1 MWVMTTVSCCFLG
14 FVPAIVIA
22 AKARTRS
29 AALWATGFTVAYL
42 VGFVMVASQPEEA
55 DNIWTNLG
63 VALFFGT
70 GVGGLCYVAIVGPKL
85 HWATTTRPVPVR
97 TAAPVIGVPPHDPN
111 ARAVAGVLVARQK
124 RAEARAMAAHDPQMA
139 RDLRVGRPDLPRHY
153 DDGGLIDVN
162 SAPAEVIGRGLG
174 LTQAQAEHIVEV
186 RRQLGKFERVD
197 DLVTL
202 ADLEPSVYDAAQ
214 ERIILL

>member
-1 MWVMTTVSCCFLG
+1 MTTVSCCFLG

-22 AKARTRS
+22 AKANTRR

-42 VGFVMVASQPEEA
+42 VGLALVGSQPEGA
-55 DNIWTNLG
+55 NNIWSNVGG
-63 VALFFGT
+63 VLFFGT
-70 GVGGLCYVAIVGPKL
+70 GVGALCYVAVVGPKL
-85 HWATTTRPVPVR
+85 RWARTTRPSPVR
-97 TAAPVIGVPPHDPN
+97 TAAPVVDGAPPHDPN
-111 ARAVAGVLVARQK
+111 ARAVAGVLAARQK
-124 RAEARAMAAHDPQMA
+124 RAEARAMAANDPQMA
-139 RDLRVGRPDLPRHY
+139 RDLCIGRPDLPRHY
-153 DDGGLIDVN
+153 DDGGLIDLN
-162 SAPAEVIGRGLG
+162 GAPAEVIARGLG